1 MIKIAILTM
10 QGAPLLGYLLQ
21 ELIKRNVSVQ
31 SLIYDKKKFSKK
43 DIYIHNQRTGGRLI
57 INDLKNL
64 TNDIDRYD
72 TESHNSNDC
81 LNYIKKNKYDLLI
94 NCESPRILNDN
105 IISLANI
112 GILNCHPGA
121 LPLYRGCSCV
131 EWAVFN
137 DDPVANTVHFIS
149 AGIDE
154 GDIIKSKTVNI
165 KKSDNYIDL
174 RIKVFM
180 EGIIL
185 LASVVE
191 DYFLDKKVI
200 TIKQDNKIA
209 KYYKP
214 IEKTSLN
221 KVINKLETGNY
232 FYQI

>member
-43 DIYIHNQRTGGRLI
+43 DINIHNQRTGGRLI
-57 INDLKNL
+57 VNDLKNL

-72 TESHNSNDC
+72 TGSHNSNDC
-81 LNYIKKNKYDLLI
+81 LNYLKKNKYDLLI

-185 LASVVE
+185 LASDVE
-191 DYFLDKKVI
+191 D
-200 TIKQDNKIA
+200 
-209 KYYKP
+209 
-214 IEKTSLN
+214 
-221 KVINKLETGNY
+221 
-232 FYQI
+232 